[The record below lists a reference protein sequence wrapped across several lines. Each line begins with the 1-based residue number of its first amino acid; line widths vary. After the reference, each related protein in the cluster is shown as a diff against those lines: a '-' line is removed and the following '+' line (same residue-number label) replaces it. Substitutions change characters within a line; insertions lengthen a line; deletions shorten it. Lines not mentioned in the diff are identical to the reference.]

1 MSLPVIVI
9 GAGGHAKVLLDALR
23 ATEATVVGIT
33 DSDPTKKG
41 AAVLGVRILGTDDT
55 LREFPP
61 SAVML
66 VNGIGSTGP
75 TTARRVLFEK
85 FKRLGYRFATVIHPA
100 ASVSPSAQLGEGV
113 QVMAGGIIQPDC
125 NIGDDSIVNTG
136 ASVDH
141 DCRIGAHVHVAPGA
155 TLSGAIAV
163 GDNVHIGTASAI
175 MHGVRIGAGSII
187 GAGAVVIEDVPPNV
201 TVAGVP
207 ARELRT

>member
-1 MSLPVIVI
+1 MSPPVIVV

-23 ATEATVVGIT
+23 ATEASVVGIT
-33 DSDPTKKG
+33 DSDLAKKG

-55 LREFPP
+55 LCDFPP
-61 SAVML
+61 STVML
-66 VNGIGSTGP
+66 VNGIGSIGP
-75 TTARRVLFEK
+75 TTARRELFEK

-100 ASVSPSAQLGEGV
+100 AWVSPSARLGEGV

-125 NIGDDSIVNTG
+125 LIGDDSIVNTG

-187 GAGAVVIEDVPPNV
+187 GAGAVVIEDVPPRV